1 MPNNPFPSDCGGK
14 CSQSTRRSWY
24 SETQTFFLLQA
35 LNELLEDDDRF
46 GFVIMD
52 GNGSLFGTL
61 CGNTRTILHKFSVD
75 LPKKHG
81 RGGQSALRFARLR
94 LEKRRNYMYVMFL
107 GAQMLAADISN
118 WDTSSVKM
126 MGAMFRQAK
135 TFNTDI
141 SDWDVSKV
149 ADMRGMFYG
158 AETFN
163 RDLSKWDVSL
173 VADMDQIFNGANKT
187 CVGTLGSNQRQPK
200 HSCSMS
206 HLDRYRRR
214 ALR

>member
-1 MPNNPFPSDCGGK
+1 
-14 CSQSTRRSWY
+14 
-24 SETQTFFLLQA
+24 
-35 LNELLEDDDRF
+35 
-46 GFVIMD
+46 
-52 GNGSLFGTL
+52 
-61 CGNTRTILHKFSVD
+61 
-75 LPKKHG
+75 
-81 RGGQSALRFARLR
+81 
-94 LEKRRNYMYVMFL
+94 MYVMFL

-200 HSCSMS
+200 RSFSMS

>member
-81 RGGQSALRFARLR
+81 RGGQSALRFVRLR

-107 GAQMLAADISN
+107 GAPDKQASFASRLCLAEGAVVTCFCRR
-118 WDTSSVKM
+118 DTPRLNAKY
-126 MGAMFRQAK
+126 MFQS
-135 TFNTDI
+135 I
-141 SDWDVSKV
+141 DVSH
-149 ADMRGMFYG
+149 A
-158 AETFN
+158 
-163 RDLSKWDVSL
+163 
-173 VADMDQIFNGANKT
+173 Q
-187 CVGTLGSNQRQPK
+187 
-200 HSCSMS
+200 
-206 HLDRYRRR
+206 
-214 ALR
+214 